1 MTETPLQTLTE
12 TEDIALT
19 GLDRTG
25 LCTFNISQY
34 FQLHSSHLFS
44 IGGGGR
50 GEHLVISG
58 SNSIISHTSCWS
70 SFYNSKLKVS
80 PQFLL

>member
-19 GLDRTG
+19 GLGWSG

-44 IGGGGR
+44 IGGGGGGG

-80 PQFLL
+80 P